1 MLKGIGVSGGYGI
14 GNVVLLSGQD
24 LSFEAKT
31 DCDPKTEKARF
42 HAALE
47 RFTDKTNASAEKLRK
62 SVGEKE
68 AEIVLGHILMIQD
81 PYMQGEIEKL
91 TDTGMCAESA
101 VAQICD
107 MFAMIFSQADDELTK
122 QRASDVNDIKNDLL
136 SILLGKEAP
145 SLSELAPNTVIC
157 AYDLVP
163 SVTAGLDREHVS
175 AILTETGG
183 MTSHSA
189 ILARAMGIPAI
200 LGIPGVTAQLK
211 NGECVIADAQSGT
224 VLREPSESDIE
235 KYCVLQAEYAKKQS
249 ELAAFIE
256 KRAKTADGVLLEA
269 VGNIGKPEDA
279 EAALQ
284 NGGDGV
290 GLFRTEFL
298 FMDCEHAPNEDE
310 QFEAYKKAA
319 LILKGK
325 PLIVRTL
332 DVGGDKDIPYLGLK
346 KEENPF
352 LGFRAIRYCLSHTDL
367 FKNQL
372 RALLRAGVYG
382 DIRIMLPLVTGVSEV
397 KKARA
402 LLEECKKELA
412 CKNIPF
418 AENIKLGVMIETP
431 AASLCADLLAK
442 HADFFSIGTNDL
454 TQYTMTV
461 DRGNT
466 EVSYLYS
473 VFDPAV
479 LRSVEHII
487 HAGKAANIPVG
498 MCGEAAADE
507 RLIPLLV
514 AYGLDE
520 FSVNPTSISA
530 VKRTLS
536 LWSMNDAKALAERI
550 SALETESEIREAL
563 EAARKAGN

>member
-14 GNVVLLSGQD
+14 GKVLKLGQSD
-24 LSFEAKT
+24 LSFEPKT
-31 DCDPKTEKARF
+31 DCDPAAEKARF

-47 RFTDKTNASAEKLRK
+47 KFIEKTNASAEKLRK
-62 SVGEKE
+62 TVGEKE

-101 VAQICD
+101 VSQICD

-136 SILLGKEAP
+136 SILLGRETP
-145 SLSELAPNTVIC
+145 SLSELAPDTVIC

-175 AILTETGG
+175 AIITETGG

-200 LGIPGVTAQLK
+200 LGIPQLTETLKSGDFVIVDAETGCVTLAPTDDD
-211 NGECVIADAQSGT
+211 IAHA
-224 VLREPSESDIE
+224 
-235 KYCVLQAEYAKKQS
+235 KALQAAYAEKKRA
-249 ELAAFIE
+249 LAAFIE
-256 KRAKTADGVLLEA
+256 KKAETADGLRLEA
-269 VGNIGKPEDA
+269 AGNIGKPEDA
-279 EAALQ
+279 AAVMQ

-290 GLFRTEFL
+290 GLFRAEFL
-298 FMDCEHAPNEDE
+298 FMDREHAPTEDE

-352 LGFRAIRYCLSHTDL
+352 LGFRAIRFCLAHTDL
-367 FKNQL
+367 FKTQL

-382 DIRIMLPLVTGVSEV
+382 DIRIMLPLVTNVDEI
-397 KKARA
+397 KETRK
-402 LLEECKKELA
+402 LLDKCAAELA
-412 CKNIPF
+412 ESGISY
-418 AENIKLGVMIETP
+418 AENIKLGIMVETP
-431 AASLCADLLAK
+431 AASLCADILAK

-454 TQYTMTV
+454 TQYTLTV
-461 DRGNT
+461 DRGNPD
-466 EVSYLYS
+466 VSYLYS
-473 VFDPAV
+473 VFSPAV
-479 LRSVEHII
+479 LRSIAHII
-487 HAGKAANIPVG
+487 RAANNAHIPVG

-507 RLIPLLV
+507 RLIPLLI

-520 FSVNPTSISA
+520 FSVNPSSLPS

-536 LWSMNDAKALAERI
+536 LWTKNDAKALAEKI
-550 SALETESEIREAL
+550 AALETESEIREAL
-563 EAARKAGN
+563 EAAKK

>member
-1 MLKGIGVSGGYGI
+1 MLQGIGVSGGYGI
-14 GNVVLLSGQD
+14 GKVLKLGGSD
-24 LSFEAKT
+24 LSFELKT
-31 DCDPKTEKARF
+31 GCEPASEKARF

-47 RFTDKTNASAEKLRK
+47 KFTEKTNASAEKLRK
-62 SVGEKE
+62 TVGEKE

-101 VAQICD
+101 VSQICD

-136 SILLGKEAP
+136 SILLGRETP
-145 SLSELAPNTVIC
+145 SLSELAPDTVIC

-175 AILTETGG
+175 AIITETGG

-200 LGIPGVTAQLK
+200 LGIPQLTETLKSGDFVIVDAETGCVTLAPTDDD
-211 NGECVIADAQSGT
+211 IAHA
-224 VLREPSESDIE
+224 
-235 KYCVLQAEYAKKQS
+235 KALQAAYAEKKRA
-249 ELAAFIE
+249 LAAFIE
-256 KRAKTADGVLLEA
+256 KKAETADGLRLEA
-269 VGNIGKPEDA
+269 AGNIGKPEDA
-279 EAALQ
+279 AAVMQ

-298 FMDCEHAPNEDE
+298 FMDREHAPTEDE

-352 LGFRAIRYCLSHTDL
+352 LGFRAIRFCLAHTDL
-367 FKNQL
+367 FKTQL

-382 DIRIMLPLVTGVSEV
+382 DIRIMLPLVTNVDEI
-397 KKARA
+397 KETRK
-402 LLEECKKELA
+402 LLDKCAAELA
-412 CKNIPF
+412 ESGISY
-418 AENIKLGVMIETP
+418 AENIKLGIMVETP
-431 AASLCADLLAK
+431 AASLCADILAK

-454 TQYTMTV
+454 TQYTLTV
-461 DRGNT
+461 DRGNPD
-466 EVSYLYS
+466 VSYLYS
-473 VFDPAV
+473 VFSPAV
-479 LRSVEHII
+479 LRSIAHII
-487 HAGKAANIPVG
+487 RAANNAHIPVG

-507 RLIPLLV
+507 RLIPLLI

-520 FSVNPTSISA
+520 FSVNPSSLPS

-536 LWSMNDAKALAERI
+536 LWTKNDAKALAEKI
-550 SALETESEIREAL
+550 AALETESEIREAL
-563 EAARKAGN
+563 EAAKK

>member
-1 MLKGIGVSGGYGI
+1 MLQGIGVSGGYGI
-14 GNVVLLSGQD
+14 GKVLKLGGSD
-24 LSFEAKT
+24 LSFEPKT
-31 DCDPKTEKARF
+31 DCDPAAEKARF

-47 RFTDKTNASAEKLRK
+47 KFTEKTNASAEKLRK
-62 SVGEKE
+62 TVGEKE

-101 VAQICD
+101 VSQICD

-136 SILLGKEAP
+136 SILLGRETP
-145 SLSELAPNTVIC
+145 SLSELAPDTVIC

-175 AILTETGG
+175 AIITETGG

-200 LGIPGVTAQLK
+200 LGIPQLTETLKSGDFVIVDAETGCVTLAPTDDD
-211 NGECVIADAQSGT
+211 IAHA
-224 VLREPSESDIE
+224 
-235 KYCVLQAEYAKKQS
+235 KALQAAYAEKKRA
-249 ELAAFIE
+249 LAAFIKKKAE
-256 KRAKTADGVLLEA
+256 TADGLRLEA
-269 VGNIGKPEDA
+269 AGNIGKPEDA
-279 EAALQ
+279 AAVMQ

-298 FMDCEHAPNEDE
+298 FMDREHAPTEDE

-352 LGFRAIRYCLSHTDL
+352 LGFRAIRFCLAHTDL
-367 FKNQL
+367 FKTQL

-382 DIRIMLPLVTGVSEV
+382 DIRIMLPLVTNVDEI
-397 KKARA
+397 KETRK
-402 LLEECKKELA
+402 LLDKCAAELA
-412 CKNIPF
+412 ESGISY
-418 AENIKLGVMIETP
+418 AENIKLGIMVETP
-431 AASLCADLLAK
+431 AASLCADILAK

-454 TQYTMTV
+454 TQYTLTV
-461 DRGNT
+461 DRGNPD
-466 EVSYLYS
+466 VSYLYS
-473 VFDPAV
+473 VFSPAV
-479 LRSVEHII
+479 LRSIAHII
-487 HAGKAANIPVG
+487 RAANNAHIPVG

-507 RLIPLLV
+507 RLIPLLI

-520 FSVNPTSISA
+520 FSVNPSSLPS

-536 LWSMNDAKALAERI
+536 LWTKNDAKSLAEKI
-550 SALETESEIREAL
+550 AALETESEIREAL
-563 EAARKAGN
+563 EAAKK

>member
-1 MLKGIGVSGGYGI
+1 
-14 GNVVLLSGQD
+14 
-24 LSFEAKT
+24 
-31 DCDPKTEKARF
+31 
-42 HAALE
+42 
-47 RFTDKTNASAEKLRK
+47 
-62 SVGEKE
+62 
-68 AEIVLGHILMIQD
+68 MIQD

-101 VAQICD
+101 VSQICD
-107 MFAMIFSQADDELTK
+107 MFAMFFSQADDELTK

-136 SILLGKEAP
+136 SILLGRETP
-145 SLSELAPNTVIC
+145 SLSELAPDTVIC

-200 LGIPGVTAQLK
+200 LGIPQLTETLKSGDFVIVDAETGCVTLAPTDDD
-211 NGECVIADAQSGT
+211 IAHA
-224 VLREPSESDIE
+224 
-235 KYCVLQAEYAKKQS
+235 KALQAAYAEKKRA
-249 ELAAFIE
+249 LAAFIE
-256 KRAKTADGVLLEA
+256 KKAETADGLRLEA
-269 VGNIGKPEDA
+269 AGNIGKPEDA
-279 EAALQ
+279 AAVMQ

-298 FMDCEHAPNEDE
+298 FMDREHAPTEDE

-352 LGFRAIRYCLSHTDL
+352 LGFRAIRFCLAHTDL
-367 FKNQL
+367 FKTQL

-382 DIRIMLPLVTGVSEV
+382 DIRIMLPLVTNVDEI
-397 KKARA
+397 KETRK
-402 LLEECKKELA
+402 LLDKCAAELA
-412 CKNIPF
+412 ESGISY
-418 AENIKLGVMIETP
+418 AENIKLGIMVETP
-431 AASLCADLLAK
+431 AASLCADILAK

-454 TQYTMTV
+454 TQYTLTV
-461 DRGNT
+461 DRGNPD
-466 EVSYLYS
+466 VSYLYS
-473 VFDPAV
+473 VFSPAV
-479 LRSVEHII
+479 LRSIAHII
-487 HAGKAANIPVG
+487 RAANNAHIPVG

-507 RLIPLLV
+507 RLIPLLI

-520 FSVNPTSISA
+520 FSVNPSSLPS

-536 LWSMNDAKALAERI
+536 LWTKNDAKALAESI
-550 SALETESEIREAL
+550 AALETESEIREAL
-563 EAARKAGN
+563 EAAKK

>member
-1 MLKGIGVSGGYGI
+1 MLQGIGVSGGYGI
-14 GNVVLLSGQD
+14 GKVLKLGGSD
-24 LSFEAKT
+24 LSFEPKT
-31 DCDPKTEKARF
+31 DCDPAAEKARF

-47 RFTDKTNASAEKLRK
+47 KFTEKTNASAEKLRK
-62 SVGEKE
+62 TVGEKE

-101 VAQICD
+101 VSQICD

-136 SILLGKEAP
+136 SILLGRETP
-145 SLSELAPNTVIC
+145 SLSELAPDTVIC

-163 SVTAGLDREHVS
+163 SVAAGLDREHVS
-175 AILTETGG
+175 AIITETGG

-200 LGIPGVTAQLK
+200 LGIPQLTETLK
-211 NGECVIADAQSGT
+211 SGDFVIVDAETGCVSLAPTDDDIAHA
-224 VLREPSESDIE
+224 
-235 KYCVLQAEYAKKQS
+235 KALQAAYVEKKRA
-249 ELAAFIE
+249 LAAFIE
-256 KRAKTADGVLLEA
+256 KKAETADGLRLEA
-269 VGNIGKPEDA
+269 AGNIGKPEDA
-279 EAALQ
+279 AAVMQ

-298 FMDCEHAPNEDE
+298 FMNREHAPTEDE

-346 KEENPF
+346 KEDNPF
-352 LGFRAIRYCLSHTDL
+352 LGFRAIRFCLAHTDL
-367 FKNQL
+367 FKTQL

-382 DIRIMLPLVTGVSEV
+382 DIRIMLPLVTNVDEI
-397 KKARA
+397 KETRK
-402 LLEECKKELA
+402 LLDKCAAELA
-412 CKNIPF
+412 ESGISY
-418 AENIKLGVMIETP
+418 AENIKLGIMVETP
-431 AASLCADLLAK
+431 AASLCADILAK

-454 TQYTMTV
+454 TQYTLTV
-461 DRGNT
+461 DRGNPD
-466 EVSYLYS
+466 VSYLYS
-473 VFDPAV
+473 VFSPAV
-479 LRSVEHII
+479 LRSIAHII
-487 HAGKAANIPVG
+487 RAANNAHIPVG

-507 RLIPLLV
+507 RLIPLLI

-520 FSVNPTSISA
+520 FSVNPSSLPS

-536 LWSMNDAKALAERI
+536 LWTKNDAKALAEKI
-550 SALETESEIREAL
+550 AALETESEIREAL
-563 EAARKAGN
+563 EAAKK

>member
-14 GNVVLLSGQD
+14 GKVLKLGQSD
-24 LSFEAKT
+24 LSFEPKT
-31 DCDPKTEKARF
+31 DCDPAAEKARF

-47 RFTDKTNASAEKLRK
+47 KFIEKNNASAEKLRK
-62 SVGEKE
+62 AVGEKE

-91 TDTGMCAESA
+91 ADTGMCAESA
-101 VAQICD
+101 VSQICD
-107 MFAMIFSQADDELTK
+107 MFAMIFSQADDELTR

-136 SILLGKEAP
+136 SILLGRETP
-145 SLSELAPNTVIC
+145 SLSELAPDTVIC

-175 AILTETGG
+175 AIVTETGG

-200 LGIPGVTAQLK
+200 LGIPQLTETLKSGDSVIVDAETGCVTLSPTDDD
-211 NGECVIADAQSGT
+211 IAHA
-224 VLREPSESDIE
+224 
-235 KYCVLQAEYAKKQS
+235 KALQAAYAEKKRA
-249 ELAAFIE
+249 LAAFIE
-256 KRAKTADGVLLEA
+256 KKAETADGLRLEA
-269 VGNIGKPEDA
+269 AGNIGKPE
-279 EAALQ
+279 EAAAVMQ
-284 NGGDGV
+284 NGGDSV

-298 FMDCEHAPNEDE
+298 FMDREHAPTEDE

-346 KEENPF
+346 KEDNPF
-352 LGFRAIRYCLSHTDL
+352 LGFRAIRFCLAHTDL
-367 FKNQL
+367 FKTQL

-382 DIRIMLPLVTGVSEV
+382 DIRIMLPLVTTVDEI
-397 KKARA
+397 KEARK
-402 LLEECKKELA
+402 LLDKCAAELA
-412 CKNIPF
+412 ERGISYAK
-418 AENIKLGVMIETP
+418 NIKLGIMVETP
-431 AASLCADLLAK
+431 AASLCADMLAK

-454 TQYTMTV
+454 TQYTLTV
-461 DRGNT
+461 DRGNPD
-466 EVSYLYS
+466 VSYLYS
-473 VFDPAV
+473 VFSPAV
-479 LRSVEHII
+479 LRSIAHII
-487 HAGKAANIPVG
+487 RAANSAHIPVG

-507 RLIPLLV
+507 RLIPLLI

-520 FSVNPTSISA
+520 FSVNPASLPS

-536 LWSMNDAKALAERI
+536 LWTKNDAKALAERI
-550 SALETESEIREAL
+550 DMLETEREIREAL
-563 EAARKAGN
+563 EGAKK

>member
-1 MLKGIGVSGGYGI
+1 MLQGIGVSGGYGI
-14 GNVVLLSGQD
+14 GKVLKLGGSD
-24 LSFEAKT
+24 LSFE
-31 DCDPKTEKARF
+31 PKTGCEPASEKARF

-47 RFTDKTNASAEKLRK
+47 KFTEKTNASAEKLRK
-62 SVGEKE
+62 TVGEKE

-101 VAQICD
+101 VSQICD

-136 SILLGKEAP
+136 SILLGRETP
-145 SLSELAPNTVIC
+145 SLSELAPDTVIC

-175 AILTETGG
+175 AIITETGG

-200 LGIPGVTAQLK
+200 LGIPQLTETLKSGDFVIVDAETGCVTLAPTDDD
-211 NGECVIADAQSGT
+211 IAHA
-224 VLREPSESDIE
+224 
-235 KYCVLQAEYAKKQS
+235 KALQAAYAEKKRA
-249 ELAAFIE
+249 LAAFIE
-256 KRAKTADGVLLEA
+256 KKAETADGLRLEA
-269 VGNIGKPEDA
+269 AGNIGKPEDA
-279 EAALQ
+279 AAVMQ

-298 FMDCEHAPNEDE
+298 FMDREHAPTEDE

-352 LGFRAIRYCLSHTDL
+352 LGFRAIRFCLAHTDL
-367 FKNQL
+367 FKTQL

-382 DIRIMLPLVTGVSEV
+382 DIRIMLPLVTNVDEI
-397 KKARA
+397 KETRK
-402 LLEECKKELA
+402 LLDKCAAELA
-412 CKNIPF
+412 ESGISY
-418 AENIKLGVMIETP
+418 AENIKLGIMVETP
-431 AASLCADLLAK
+431 AASLCADILAK

-454 TQYTMTV
+454 TQYTLTV
-461 DRGNT
+461 DRGNPD
-466 EVSYLYS
+466 VSYLYS
-473 VFDPAV
+473 VFSPAV
-479 LRSVEHII
+479 LRSIAHII
-487 HAGKAANIPVG
+487 RAANNAHIPVG

-507 RLIPLLV
+507 RLIPLLI

-520 FSVNPTSISA
+520 FSVNPSSLPS

-536 LWSMNDAKALAERI
+536 LWAKNDAKALAEKI
-550 SALETESEIREAL
+550 AALETESEIREAL
-563 EAARKAGN
+563 EAAKK

>member
-1 MLKGIGVSGGYGI
+1 M
-14 GNVVLLSGQD
+14 
-24 LSFEAKT
+24 
-31 DCDPKTEKARF
+31 
-42 HAALE
+42 
-47 RFTDKTNASAEKLRK
+47 
-62 SVGEKE
+62 
-68 AEIVLGHILMIQD
+68 
-81 PYMQGEIEKL
+81 
-91 TDTGMCAESA
+91 
-101 VAQICD
+101 
-107 MFAMIFSQADDELTK
+107 
-122 QRASDVNDIKNDLL
+122 
-136 SILLGKEAP
+136 
-145 SLSELAPNTVIC
+145 
-157 AYDLVP
+157 
-163 SVTAGLDREHVS
+163 
-175 AILTETGG
+175 
-183 MTSHSA
+183 
-189 ILARAMGIPAI
+189 
-200 LGIPGVTAQLK
+200 
-211 NGECVIADAQSGT
+211 
-224 VLREPSESDIE
+224 
-235 KYCVLQAEYAKKQS
+235 
-249 ELAAFIE
+249 
-256 KRAKTADGVLLEA
+256 
-269 VGNIGKPEDA
+269 
-279 EAALQ
+279 
-284 NGGDGV
+284 
-290 GLFRTEFL
+290 
-298 FMDCEHAPNEDE
+298 
-310 QFEAYKKAA
+310 
-319 LILKGK
+319 
-325 PLIVRTL
+325 
-332 DVGGDKDIPYLGLK
+332 
-346 KEENPF
+346 
-352 LGFRAIRYCLSHTDL
+352 GFRAIRYCLSHTDL

-382 DIRIMLPLVTGVSEV
+382 DIRIMLPLVTGVAEV

-402 LLEECKKELA
+402 LLEDCKKELA

-418 AENIKLGVMIETP
+418 DENIKLGVMIETP

-487 HAGKAANIPVG
+487 HAAKAANIPVG

-563 EAARKAGN
+563 EAARKTGN